1 MNKFLNFCFTFGKW
15 FVSVVLVL
23 LLITGIYL
31 GGSVINNTFKADSY
45 KMDYKFAINEPTQQQ
60 TTTQTKNTY
69 KEDIIKA
76 FGENK
81 PTDRFVNKTVKF
93 IETKV
98 DERDVVDVITNL
110 PAYYNDVKAFI
121 FDTIKKENK
130 LSDTQVQQDYKNFR
144 NDWDD
149 IILEKYTIRYAKQSQ
164 ARIDQKTQSE
174 TARTTALIALLVAL
188 CMFVMFLI
196 VPILIRIEENT
207 RK

>member
-1 MNKFLNFCFTFGKW
+1 
-15 FVSVVLVL
+15 
-23 LLITGIYL
+23 
-31 GGSVINNTFKADSY
+31 
-45 KMDYKFAINEPTQQQ
+45 MDYKFAINEPTQQQ

-110 PAYYNDVKAFI
+110 PAYYNDVKAFM

-149 IILEKYTIRYAKQSQ
+149 IILEKYTIRYAEQSQ